1 MRTSSLLL
9 LLAAL
14 FAGASCG
21 SPAASGT
28 SFFID
33 TSSNKARATRDMS
46 VDFELRAGQT
56 LVLALPHGSIRVQ
69 TAPDAKPNAKVRMSL
84 SAPTQEQ
91 ADEYLAR
98 FDFTAEAAANGQQLG
113 LRGERVVIEKN
124 GGRTEFYPSA
134 DVVLTLPEGV
144 NVDLRTRSGDV
155 DTSGAL
161 AAAELESAYGNV
173 KLRGARG
180 AVRAHSKSGNVTV
193 SDVEGDLDAKSGYGV
208 VNATN
213 VRGRSIAVASSSG
226 NVALTKSSADEIKVE
241 TRYGSVELEELRGSV
256 VGKSSSGRVTAA
268 DLQGERLRLESG
280 YGQVIAKNIE
290 GALSASSSSGD
301 VTVENGRGALAISS
315 RYGALS
321 ARGVWSAVNAE
332 SSSGSVDVRA
342 LPGSTLSDEWRLKS
356 GYGAVRL
363 FAPADIACEL
373 DATTR
378 YGEARCEF
386 ALTIEAGARAKNGEL
401 RGRVGAGGPR
411 VTLHSA
417 SGDVGLL
424 RHVDN

>member
-1 MRTSSLLL
+1 MRTSSILLA
-9 LLAAL
+9 LAAL

-21 SPAASGT
+21 GPGGGGT

-33 TSSNKARATRDMS
+33 TSTNKARAEKNLS
-46 VDFELRAGQT
+46 VDFELSSGQT
-56 LVLALPHGSIRVQ
+56 LVLELPHGSIRVQ
-69 TAPDAKPNAKVRMSL
+69 TAPDAKPNAKVHLSL
-84 SAPTQEQ
+84 GAPTQEQ

-98 FDFTAEAAANGQQLG
+98 FDFTAEAASNGQQLG

-124 GGRTEFYPSA
+124 GGRTEYYPSA

-144 NVDLRTRSGDV
+144 NVDLRTQSGDV
-155 DTSGAL
+155 DTSGML
-161 AAAELESAYGNV
+161 AAARLESAYGNV

-180 AVRAHSKSGNVTV
+180 DVRAQSKSGNVAV
-193 SDVEGDLDAKSGYGV
+193 FDVDGDLEAKSGYGL
-208 VNATN
+208 VNATK
-213 VRGRSIAVASSSG
+213 VRGRSIALSSSSG
-226 NVALTKSSADEIKVE
+226 NVALSKSSADEITVE
-241 TRYGSVELEELRGSV
+241 TRYGSVELEALRGNIA
-256 VGKSSSGRVTAA
+256 GKSSSGRVTAA
-268 DLQGERLRLESG
+268 DLQGERVRLESG
-280 YGQVIAKNIE
+280 YGQVLAKNIE
-290 GALSASSSSGD
+290 GALSASSASGD
-301 VTVENGRGALAISS
+301 VTVEDGRGALAIAS

-321 ARGVWSAVNAE
+321 ASGVWSAVSAE
-332 SSSGSVDVRA
+332 SSSGSVEVRA

-363 FAPADIACEL
+363 FAPTDLACEL